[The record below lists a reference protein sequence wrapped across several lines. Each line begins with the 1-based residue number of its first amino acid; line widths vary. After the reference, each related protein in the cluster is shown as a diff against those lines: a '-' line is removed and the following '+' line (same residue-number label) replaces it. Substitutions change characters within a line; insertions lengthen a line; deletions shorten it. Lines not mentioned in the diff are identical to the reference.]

1 MEFND
6 DVHSRFLTIE
16 EFGNGRTPSRSVAC
30 NGLHACL
37 NVTADHVQENLLKSW
52 NFLCFEKF
60 YLIANISECF
70 FLVWVFFCK
79 QNLRAYTGMI
89 AKGIA

>member
-6 DVHSRFLTIE
+6 DVHSRFLTVE

-37 NVTADHVQENLLKSW
+37 NVTADHV
-52 NFLCFEKF
+52 
-60 YLIANISECF
+60 
-70 FLVWVFFCK
+70 
-79 QNLRAYTGMI
+79 
-89 AKGIA
+89 